1 MKDEGH
7 SMKDKGIEKVIEA
20 ARLVLSGRAAVKDAV
35 GEEAGRILGLGIPE
49 SAGTFGRSHFPV
61 TAFIGEALRH
71 GVPETQPMLDVLAEV
86 LPNLPWKYNYEP
98 RGDMPDLGVKM
109 AWGEIIGP
117 EAPYR
122 CSSFC
127 FGFTM
132 IAPDS
137 LYPAHF
143 HPAVELYY
151 VLSGT
156 AEWTLNGKAA
166 LQKPGSFILHPAN
179 AVHAMRTGKEPL
191 LAMYTWSGD
200 DVVTLSQYV
209 WENHGKD

>member
-1 MKDEGH
+1 MNGKGKV
-7 SMKDKGIEKVIEA
+7 SVRDKRIEKVIKA
-20 ARLVLSGRAAVKDAV
+20 ARLVMSGRATVKDAI
-35 GEEAGRILGLGIPE
+35 GEEAAKMLKLKIPE
-49 SAGTFGRSHFPV
+49 LTGIFSRNNSPV
-61 TAFIGEALRH
+61 TTFIGEVFRH
-71 GVPETQPMLDVLAEV
+71 GVPETQPMLDILTGA
-86 LPNLPWKYNYEP
+86 LSNLPWKYNYEP
-98 RGDMPDLGVKM
+98 RKDMPDLGVKM

-117 EAPYR
+117 EAPYQ
-122 CSSFC
+122 CNNFC

-132 IAPDS
+132 IVPNS

-156 AEWTLNGKAA
+156 AEWTLDGKTT
-166 LQKPGSFILHPAN
+166 LQKPGTFILHPSN
-179 AVHAMRTGKEPL
+179 AVHTMRTEKEPL

-209 WENHGKD
+209 

>member
-1 MKDEGH
+1 MNGKGKTV
-7 SMKDKGIEKVIEA
+7 MGNKGIEKVIEA
-20 ARLVLSGRAAVKDAV
+20 ARLVLSGRAAVRDAV
-35 GEEAGRILGLGIPE
+35 GEEAARILALDIPE
-49 SAGTFGRSHFPV
+49 PTGTFGRSRFPV

-71 GVPETQPMLDVLAEV
+71 GVPETKLMLDILAEV

-117 EAPYR
+117 EAPYLS
-122 CSSFC
+122 SSFC

-166 LQKPGSFILHPAN
+166 LQKPGTFILHPAN

-209 WENHGKD
+209 

>member
-1 MKDEGH
+1 MNGKGKTV
-7 SMKDKGIEKVIEA
+7 MGNKGIEKVIEA
-20 ARLVLSGRAAVKDAV
+20 ARLVLSGRAAVRDAV
-35 GEEAGRILGLGIPE
+35 GVEAARILALDIPE
-49 SAGTFGRSHFPV
+49 PTGTFGRSRFPI

-71 GVPETQPMLDVLAEV
+71 GVPETQPMLDILAEA

-98 RGDMPDLGVKM
+98 REDMPDLGVKM

-117 EAPYR
+117 EAPYLS
-122 CSSFC
+122 SSFC

-166 LQKPGSFILHPAN
+166 LQKPGTFILHPAN

-209 WENHGKD
+209 